1 MVSRRLFLIAMER
14 GNLFMNWFLIVVSA
28 IFEVAW
34 VIGLKHSDNVLEWM
48 LTVISIC
55 ISFLLLLYLTKKL
68 PTGTVYTIFVGLGT
82 LGTILC
88 EIILFDAH
96 FSPMKMVFIL
106 SLICG
111 IIGLKYQTSKLEA
124 KEGDKS

>member
-1 MVSRRLFLIAMER
+1 
-14 GNLFMNWFLIVVSA
+14 MNWFLIVVSA

-88 EIILFDAH
+88 EIILFRRPFQPDEN
-96 FSPMKMVFIL
+96 
-106 SLICG
+106 G
-111 IIGLKYQTSKLEA
+111 IYFVANLRNHRAEISNKQIGSKRR
-124 KEGDKS
+124 

>member
-1 MVSRRLFLIAMER
+1 
-14 GNLFMNWFLIVVSA
+14 MNWFLIVVSA

-34 VIGLKHSDNVLEWM
+34 VIGLKHSDNVLEWT

-96 FSPMKMVFIL
+96 FSDEN
-106 SLICG
+106 G
-111 IIGLKYQTSKLEA
+111 IYFVANLRNHRAEISNKQIGSKRR
-124 KEGDKS
+124 